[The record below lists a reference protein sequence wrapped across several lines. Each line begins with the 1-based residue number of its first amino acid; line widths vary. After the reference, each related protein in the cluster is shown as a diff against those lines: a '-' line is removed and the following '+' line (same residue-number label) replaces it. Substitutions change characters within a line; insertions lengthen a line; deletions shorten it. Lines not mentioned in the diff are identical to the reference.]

1 MESSLDIDKIL
12 SFAVPN
18 NIDKIIERV
27 AAGDE
32 EKENL
37 LWRIY
42 MKNSYGIDD
51 TDSLIKPLIEQ
62 CTYGDICYNLEEILE
77 SYFELNQYP
86 SVDLLKH
93 NVYQLLE
100 NGEMPNIEDTEDDTI
115 IIDLT
120 NDELSLP
127 DQPLNTDETI
137 DYFNKNLYQPRQYL
151 FPHGLKVVEFNLANL
166 NSMIPHQQLFDQE
179 LFDIELSRKYDLAND
194 SSEECTN
201 ESSEESSN
209 ELSEK
214 ESKNPSDV
222 ASEDTEI
229 DSDVG
234 QSFFED

>member
-166 NSMIPHQQLFDQE
+166 NSMIAHQQLFDQE